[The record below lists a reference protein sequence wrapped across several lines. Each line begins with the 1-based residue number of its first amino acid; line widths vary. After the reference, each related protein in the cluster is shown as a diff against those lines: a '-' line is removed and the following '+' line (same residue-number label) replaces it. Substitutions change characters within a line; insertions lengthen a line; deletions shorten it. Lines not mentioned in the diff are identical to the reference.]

1 MVKKVHGRGVPTDV
15 RADLLP
21 FEGRATCRGQM
32 GVFGEEAL
40 DRITAES
47 AAADAG
53 EDRIFEP
60 TVAFA

>member
-1 MVKKVHGRGVPTDV
+1 MKKVHGCGVPTDM
-15 RADLLP
+15 RSDLLP
-21 FEGRATCRGQM
+21 FERRATSCGQM

-53 EDRIFEP
+53 KDRIFEP

>member
-1 MVKKVHGRGVPTDV
+1 
-15 RADLLP
+15 
-21 FEGRATCRGQM
+21 M

-53 EDRIFEP
+53 KDRIFEP